1 MKGVRLEWRRWLG
14 SFVCAAAFIGC
25 GGGSPV
31 APEPATSLV
40 ALGPQV
46 LRITVRPPCA
56 LPLGVLPMIY
66 TRVTVT
72 RSGSGWLASASSAAA
87 GDVRVRFEASAG
99 DNPPG
104 MLRVAGTIIGTVVHM
119 PELLTIPSGGIRA
132 TFGDDGAVL
141 DGFAL
146 AAGTFNPTT
155 AFLDG
160 VGSGSL
166 TVTPTAT
173 GESCS
178 ANSFSWSIFPPQ

>member
-1 MKGVRLEWRRWLG
+1 MKGVRPEWRRWLG
-14 SFVCAAAFIGC
+14 GFACAAAFIGC

-31 APEPATSLV
+31 APEPATSIV

-56 LPLGVLPMIY
+56 LPLGVLPMLY

-72 RSGSGWLASASSAAA
+72 PSGSGWLASASSAAA
-87 GDVRVRFEASAG
+87 GDVRLRFHASG
-99 DNPPG
+99 DGNLPG
-104 MLRVAGTIIGTVVHM
+104 TLRVGGTISGTVVHM
-119 PELLTIPSGGIRA
+119 PELLTVPSGGIRA

-141 DGFAL
+141 DGFAF
-146 AAGTFNPTT
+146 AAGTLNPAT

-160 VGSGSL
+160 VGTGPL

-173 GESCS
+173 GESCTV
-178 ANSFSWSIFPPQ
+178 NSFSWSIFPPQ